1 MKAGKKQEMEMNQAE
16 VQKKEEAV
24 TENGQKGKNQK
35 KRNRKEK
42 KRTGKKRKKAPFVA
56 AGILVAVIVFR
67 LVAGGGSGAG
77 TVVETTQAFRGD
89 LQESIRTS
97 GSVLSE
103 KKKVIFAP
111 VSGTLGEVYVAAG
124 DVVSA
129 GETIISY
136 DMEKLENSFRE
147 SRLQQDKSTAVYDAG
162 QAEDKNNQWKLYEA
176 THNLEILNQQITDT
190 RAYIKKLQEELNKNK
205 RDTNNA
211 FATESMDLN
220 NSLQDLQKQLS
231 ALTPGTEEY
240 ANKEKEIQDVNKA
253 LSYNSYASSAATN
266 SDYVMEMQ
274 QKIEDAQD
282 KLTEYEKYKSE
293 MEAQKTSSQGAVWND
308 YDKKQKNADKEL
320 ADLSYETAQKDYNLA
335 TEGISADFDGVITEC
350 SAIAGEGVT
359 SGTKLLTLESTQ
371 LLKVSFQASKSDIE
385 KLAVGQ
391 NADVVI
397 SGKTYPGEI
406 RKINRMAQ
414 KNDSGS
420 PMVGVE
426 VHLTEVDDNIILG
439 MDAKVT
445 VYTKKAENTLL
456 IPVEVINA
464 DRDGDFLYAAEN
476 GVVVK
481 KQIVCGISTDTY
493 TEVLEGITEE
503 DQIITGSYAGNLE
516 EGMAVTVLAQ

>member
-1 MKAGKKQEMEMNQAE
+1 MKTGKKQEMEMNQTE
-16 VQKKEEAV
+16 GQKQEEAV
-24 TENGQKGKNQK
+24 TENGQKEK
-35 KRNRKEK
+35 NRKEK
-42 KRTGKKRKKAPFVA
+42 KRTGKKRRKAPFVA
-56 AGILVAVIVFR
+56 AGILVAVIVLR
-67 LVAGGGSGAG
+67 LVAGGSNAG

-129 GETIISY
+129 GEPIISY

-147 SRLQQDKSTAVYDAG
+147 SQLQQDKSTAVYDAG

-176 THNLEILNQQITDT
+176 NHNLEILNQQITDT
-190 RAYIKKLQEELNKNK
+190 KAYIKKLQEELNKNK

-231 ALTPGTEEY
+231 ALTPGSEEY

-293 MEAQKTSSQGAVWND
+293 MEAQKTSSEGAVWND

-320 ADLSYETAQKDYNLA
+320 ADLSYETAQRDYNLA

-359 SGTKLLTLESTQ
+359 SGTRLLTLESTQ

-445 VYTKKAENTLL
+445 VYTNKAENTLL

-464 DRDGDFLYAAEN
+464 DRDGDFLYVAEN

-503 DQIITGSYAGNLE
+503 DQIITGSYVGNLE

>member
-1 MKAGKKQEMEMNQAE
+1 M
-16 VQKKEEAV
+16 
-24 TENGQKGKNQK
+24 
-35 KRNRKEK
+35 
-42 KRTGKKRKKAPFVA
+42 
-56 AGILVAVIVFR
+56 
-67 LVAGGGSGAG
+67 
-77 TVVETTQAFRGD
+77 
-89 LQESIRTS
+89 
-97 GSVLSE
+97 
-103 KKKVIFAP
+103 
-111 VSGTLGEVYVAAG
+111 
-124 DVVSA
+124 
-129 GETIISY
+129 
-136 DMEKLENSFRE
+136 
-147 SRLQQDKSTAVYDAG
+147 
-162 QAEDKNNQWKLYEA
+162 
-176 THNLEILNQQITDT
+176 
-190 RAYIKKLQEELNKNK
+190 
-205 RDTNNA
+205 
-211 FATESMDLN
+211 
-220 NSLQDLQKQLS
+220 QDLQKQLS

-293 MEAQKTSSQGAVWND
+293 MEAQKTSSEGAVWND

-320 ADLSYETAQKDYNLA
+320 ADLSYETAQRDYNLA

-464 DRDGDFLYAAEN
+464 DRDGDFLYVAEN

-503 DQIITGSYAGNLE
+503 DQIITGSYVGNLE